1 MYDITKHHLDIPIGH
16 LLVETRQRIERAEM
30 QALSAGNADYD
41 LINYL
46 AAVENCLDD
55 LVSLTDDSPIEN
67 DTISYSELDERFEK
81 LREEHVELIKEN
93 NELRKLIKKQKGK

>member
-1 MYDITKHHLDIPIGH
+1 MYSITKNHLDVPVEH
-16 LLVETRQRIERAEM
+16 LLAETRQRIERAEM

-67 DTISYSELDERFEK
+67 DTESLSELNERFEK

-93 NELRKLIKKQKGK
+93 NELRKLVKRKGK

>member
-1 MYDITKHHLDIPIGH
+1 MYDITKHHLDVPIEH
-16 LLVETRQRIERAEM
+16 LLAETRRRIEATEM
-30 QALSAGNADYD
+30 QSFTGDNPDYD
-41 LINYL
+41 LIKYL

-67 DTISYSELDERFEK
+67 DTESLIELNERFEK

-93 NELRKLIKKQKGK
+93 NELRKLLKKTKR